1 MPMTEA
7 EWLACTDPRKMLQFL
22 HDPDGAGGRAHLLA
36 PFLRRSSTVTS
47 YGLSGE
53 RKERLLAVACCRL
66 DLRERM
72 TVKPAMRPGAHAN
85 GHQPG
90 RSPCDRPRPTTIPR
104 PAGPGTGPA
113 VSALPGPRLLPL

>member
-1 MPMTEA
+1 MTEA

-53 RKERLLAVACCRL
+53 RKERLLAVACA
-66 DLRERM
+66 LRAVE
-72 TVKPAMRPGAHAN
+72 GA
-85 GHQPG
+85 
-90 RSPCDRPRPTTIPR
+90 
-104 PAGPGTGPA
+104 AGGGGT
-113 VSALPGPRLLPL
+113 R